1 MSENTMKQEW
11 NNLNESVS
19 ATLRRVAP
27 PPPPGSPMVET
38 YDDDTAPPGTP
49 IPPAPST
56 PQDELGFFV
65 PPTPPP
71 PPPTT
76 NSAPPK
82 PPPRGKI
89 RDNIAPS
96 TPDIPKKPSF
106 ASLKVLSQSDLS
118 DHVVSPHTSRAELDE
133 DARYIAMLPSD
144 PSVGSFFQPASTGAS
159 SRVRASSRLK
169 RHEHSTPLPM
179 LPTEPGVGSFQLGE
193 TKAAYVVFER
203 YVFER
208 YVFERKITQT
218 PYSNHLIKQVQIRAK

>member
-1 MSENTMKQEW
+1 MSQNTMKQEW
-11 NNLNESVS
+11 NKLNESVS
-19 ATLRRVAP
+19 TTLRRVAPP

-38 YDDDTAPPGTP
+38 YDNDDAPPGTP

-56 PQDELGFFV
+56 PQDELGLFI
-65 PPTPPP
+65 PPTSPPP
-71 PPPTT
+71 PPS
-76 NSAPPK
+76 NISAPPPK

-89 RDNIAPS
+89 RDNIVPS
-96 TPDIPKKPSF
+96 TPDMSKKPSF

-118 DHVVSPHTSRAELDE
+118 DHVVSPHSTRAELNE

-144 PSVGSFFQPASTGAS
+144 PSVGSFFQPANTNVS

-169 RHEHSTPLPM
+169 RYDGIESFSTPLPM

-208 YVFERKITQT
+208 KITQT
-218 PYSNHLIKQVQIRAK
+218 PYSNH